1 MKTNRI
7 TDTEVYKDILN
18 ALDRRKTRQ
27 GADSTSAVVIRKYVK
42 SAIEVGSPLSYSNYN
57 TTLFNCMVGL
67 DYSIRSDNGGF
78 IKKTESNLLEDLER
92 ELKEPNQEVIEEEID
107 YYD

>member
-1 MKTNRI
+1 MMKTNRI

-92 ELKEPNQEVIEEEID
+92 ELKEPNQEVIKRK
-107 YYD
+107 